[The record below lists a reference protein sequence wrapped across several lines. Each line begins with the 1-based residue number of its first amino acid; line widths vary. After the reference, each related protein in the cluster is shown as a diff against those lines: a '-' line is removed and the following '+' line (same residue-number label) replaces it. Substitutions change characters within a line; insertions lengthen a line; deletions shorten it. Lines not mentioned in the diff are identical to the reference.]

1 MMARS
6 DFIDARWG
14 DATARYVS
22 PDQVRRC
29 DARLGDVWP
38 AIRDLTGSSADP
50 PWIEN
55 VHTPRALPA
64 LVRFRGEPTAVVWDA
79 GLGTLFDAFAFP
91 LPFNQPTPV
100 VEALL
105 RRVTA
110 VRLVLTGRAADG
122 AAQLTRADTL
132 LAQTPIDRSYQTRV
146 DAEEQFEVFL
156 LTELQERFALGHEL
170 SHFLREADPGSFI
183 AFADRVVAAAR
194 AASVSPDPETVLSD
208 EPGEPSYDQL
218 YGRDLDPYAWYLYT
232 PRSQV
237 RVGISPR
244 HDWSAEAAHVLCALS
259 SANQPQVEEVLCDV
273 LAALAVSLAAH
284 RRQLG
289 WTAIMAAACSRL
301 ALTHLET
308 LLSIDR
314 WAADQTMGTRAVE
327 HPVSTRQR
335 CVDVLL
341 PQMLPG
347 CLDAH
352 GGGSRLHVGDVHAV
366 MHLVDSVHEHR
377 FGSALTLLSHV
388 APSPADRELREAT
401 VLARAGFVLLRPDA
415 DHKSTN
421 RTAGGHKFELG
432 DVVCSGGVDL
442 LLRNSPFRQE
452 LEGALAR
459 HQRGDWGDMPPEDR
473 LSNDAGL
480 FQEFMGPDDM
490 MPGQRDLLWS
500 QYTVCGETVWVITSP
515 NRSRTQVLLD
525 WEH

>member
-1 MMARS
+1 MMMARS

-170 SHFLREADPGSFI
+170 SHFL
-183 AFADRVVAAAR
+183 
-194 AASVSPDPETVLSD
+194 
-208 EPGEPSYDQL
+208 
-218 YGRDLDPYAWYLYT
+218 
-232 PRSQV
+232 
-237 RVGISPR
+237 
-244 HDWSAEAAHVLCALS
+244 
-259 SANQPQVEEVLCDV
+259 
-273 LAALAVSLAAH
+273 
-284 RRQLG
+284 
-289 WTAIMAAACSRL
+289 
-301 ALTHLET
+301 
-308 LLSIDR
+308 
-314 WAADQTMGTRAVE
+314 
-327 HPVSTRQR
+327 
-335 CVDVLL
+335 
-341 PQMLPG
+341 
-347 CLDAH
+347 
-352 GGGSRLHVGDVHAV
+352 
-366 MHLVDSVHEHR
+366 
-377 FGSALTLLSHV
+377 
-388 APSPADRELREAT
+388 
-401 VLARAGFVLLRPDA
+401 
-415 DHKSTN
+415 
-421 RTAGGHKFELG
+421 
-432 DVVCSGGVDL
+432 
-442 LLRNSPFRQE
+442 
-452 LEGALAR
+452 
-459 HQRGDWGDMPPEDR
+459 
-473 LSNDAGL
+473 
-480 FQEFMGPDDM
+480 
-490 MPGQRDLLWS
+490 
-500 QYTVCGETVWVITSP
+500 
-515 NRSRTQVLLD
+515 
-525 WEH
+525 